1 MRDGAEGKNKKE
13 KTQKQHAENFYSKVR
28 MKVNSGQQDTETDIV
43 LFSCLI
49 KETDLNARL
58 FLEQQEVVMRAEEV
72 DEEVQSEDKPQR
84 SLHGHNILGSD
95 VL

>member
-1 MRDGAEGKNKKE
+1 M
-13 KTQKQHAENFYSKVR
+13 
-28 MKVNSGQQDTETDIV
+28 